1 MRGARSSAAIGYGT
15 RFSSHHRFVR
25 AFVEPCRLAARKSV
39 ERAARHAVEPLSRV
53 GSREYIVF
61 FLFCAAVVIAAA
73 AAAITTAAQKRK
85 KTMYSREPTRDN
97 GSTACRAARSTD
109 LRAASRQGSTNA
121 RTKR

>member
-73 AAAITTAAQKRK
+73 AAALGASAGHI
-85 KTMYSREPTRDN
+85 YVH
-97 GSTACRAARSTD
+97 ACRAERVGLVYTRHYPGKNSAAGVRS
-109 LRAASRQGSTNA
+109 
-121 RTKR
+121 